1 MKYKKIFLTLC
12 LIFFLLS
19 IFSVSASD
27 LNDTIIT
34 TEDNDMLESI
44 QEDNQI
50 LETAQENNEVLE
62 STQEDNLTASAQGTF
77 TALQGKIDNANE
89 GSTLTL
95 DRDYAYDDG
104 FSTKGIIINKNLTIN
119 GNGHT
124 INGLSQSR
132 IFLIKLG
139 SIYPNKVILNNIKLV
154 NGNTNLYGG
163 AIVNYGD
170 LTVNNCQFSN
180 NYAKYCGG
188 AICSIGYLE
197 CKNSKFNKNLA
208 DGDGGAV
215 FTLSLR
221 GTLENSLWILI
232 NSSQDGNLD
241 FLTDFANDNTLVYTQ
256 ETISNCVFTN
266 NIAEGRGGGAV
277 YGFGHI
283 NIKKSTFTSNKAGEK
298 GGAVFGN
305 KNLFISD
312 SKFTSN
318 QAPVYGGA
326 VYFRCHDQ
334 GGHYVNKKWV
344 STIRYYSNSIKNSIF
359 TKNSAGKGG
368 GIYAFRYVDT
378 DKVHCAKAVK
388 CTFEDNKASKGRDI
402 YGGTASKCTF
412 NYLKLTLKKV
422 KIKKSAKKLVLTAKL
437 KKGLKP
443 VKNVKITF
451 KFKGKTYKAKTNEKG
466 KAKIKIKKKV
476 LKKLK
481 VGKKVKYQAK
491 YGKLVVKRTAK
502 VKK

>member
-1 MKYKKIFLTLC
+1 MKMKCKKIFLTLF
-12 LIFFLLS
+12 LIFFMLS

-27 LNDTIIT
+27 LNDTITSADDNNMLEIT
-34 TEDNDMLESI
+34 EENDMTESS
-44 QEDNQI
+44 QEDI
-50 LETAQENNEVLE
+50 L
-62 STQEDNLTASAQGTF
+62 SASDDGTF
-77 TALQGKIDNANE
+77 TALQQKIYDANTN
-89 GSTLTL
+89 STITL
-95 DRDYAYDDG
+95 DRDYTYDEG
-104 FSTKGIIINKNLTIN
+104 FSTRGIVIDKDLTIN

-124 INGLSQSR
+124 INGLSESR
-132 IFLIKLG
+132 IFLVKLG
-139 SIYPNKVILNNIKLV
+139 KLAPYKVTLNNIKFI

-163 AIVNYGD
+163 AVFNYAD
-170 LTVNNCQFSN
+170 LTVNNCQFN
-180 NYAKYCGG
+180 NNHAKYSGG

-197 CKNSKFNKNLA
+197 CKNSKFDKNIA
-208 DGDGGAV
+208 DGDGGAI

-221 GTLENSLWILI
+221 GTLDNMIWTLI
-232 NSSQDGNLD
+232 NASREGSLD
-241 FLTDFANDNTLVYTQ
+241 FLTDFVNDNTLVYTQ

-266 NIAEGRGGGAV
+266 NVAKGRGGGAI

-318 QAPVYGGA
+318 QAPQYGGA

-334 GGHYVNKKWV
+334 GGHYENKKWI
-344 STIRYYSNSIKNSIF
+344 SKINYYSNSIKNSVF
-359 TKNSAGKGG
+359 TKNTASKGG
-368 GIYAFRYVDT
+368 AIYAFRYSDSDT
-378 DKVHCAKAVK
+378 VHCAKAVK
-388 CTFEDNKASKGRDI
+388 CTFEANKASKGRDI
-402 YGGTASKCTF
+402 YGGTTSKCVF

-443 VKNVKITF
+443 IKHKKITF
-451 KFKGKTYKAKTNEKG
+451 KFKGKTYKAKTNKKG
-466 KAKIKIKKKV
+466 IAKIKIKKKV

-491 YGKLVVKRTAK
+491 YSKLVVKRTAK